1 MFTGE
6 YCCPVIFYVRL
17 RVLCASAKAMSP
29 ARLQTPI
36 SFMHRHFFL
45 SCCLAT
51 GAVLYAYATHNG
63 LGITHDSRHYLA
75 AARSLLHDGTL
86 RNADGTAYTNWPPL
100 YPVLLA
106 LARAELR
113 HIRIGQVLVFLGILF
128 LAHRLAVRNIRQPGL
143 RVFFMGS
150 VVFSTP
156 LLLTSVFVWS
166 EGFFVLLTLAA
177 LICFRHYQSSERAA
191 HFWWLIIFG
200 NLLCLQRLTGTF
212 FVFGF
217 AVLVFIQGKSLKKAI
232 LYSVFSLAG
241 TAAWLFRNTF
251 LEHSPAFRQNILVI
265 SPLQSFIGYTEAFGD
280 WFVPVSAPFAL
291 KLAVGVLWFSGIL
304 FCQWRFRF
312 KPSSFFFQANFLAS
326 WYLACMVLAGGEASE
341 TDRFAIPAYLFIFG
355 GIAAGLDAAFT
366 VLSARRVLA
375 ATLLLSVWMA
385 YPVVRT
391 VKNAAFWHWANAYA
405 HIQPEW
411 QNQK

>member
-1 MFTGE
+1 MRNL
-6 YCCPVIFYVRL
+6 IRQNSIL
-17 RVLCASAKAMSP
+17 
-29 ARLQTPI
+29 
-36 SFMHRHFFL
+36 FL
-45 SCCLAT
+45 SLAT
-51 GAVLYAYATHNG
+51 GAVLYGYATHNG

-100 YPVLLA
+100 YPLLLA
-106 LARAELR
+106 LARAELS

-128 LAHRLAVRNIRQPGL
+128 LAYCLAARNIRQPGL

-156 LLLTSVFVWS
+156 LLLANVFVWS
-166 EGFFVLLTLAA
+166 EGFFVSLGLLLFGQFQYYQADPRPSRLAA
-177 LICFRHYQSSERAA
+177 LVV
-191 HFWWLIIFG
+191 LG
-200 NLLCLQRLTGTF
+200 NLLCLQRFTGIF
-212 FVFGF
+212 LVFGF
-217 AVLVFIQGKSLKKAI
+217 AFLIFLQRKSLKETAF
-232 LYSVFSLAG
+232 YSFFSFLGIA
-241 TAAWLFRNTF
+241 TWLFRNTF
-251 LEHSPAFRQNILVI
+251 HEHSPAFRQNIFVI

-304 FCQWRFRF
+304 FCQRRFRF
-312 KPSSFFFQANFLAS
+312 KPGSFFFQANFLAL
-326 WYLACMVLAGGEASE
+326 WYLACMVLASGEALE
-341 TDRFAIPAYLFIFG
+341 TDRFAIPAYLFVFG
-355 GIAAGLDAAFT
+355 GITAGLDAAFA